1 MPGHPPPPPTPRP
14 SDLRGF
20 QTLPQVLFLTDRR
33 SKSFLSNNRTD
44 SLLKLLLAAD
54 ALRLLL
60 RSSLHDKTC
69 TATHTHT
76 HTHAHTHTHRH
87 ARTRARTHT
96 HTHNQGDCT
105 SRPPSRPSVQPVLL
119 PGAAAAPE
127 PDRCCNVLDRCSI
140 VSDFQPPL
148 VVLRSPSPARR
159 RRRRSYP
166 ALQASM
172 YQCEKKQ
179 RCTGS
184 RPILQMAALSMEVHG
199 SLHGFFLM
207 RCT

>member
-1 MPGHPPPPPTPRP
+1 MH
-14 SDLRGF
+14 S
-20 QTLPQVLFLTDRR
+20 
-33 SKSFLSNNRTD
+33 
-44 SLLKLLLAAD
+44 
-54 ALRLLL
+54 
-60 RSSLHDKTC
+60 H
-69 TATHTHT
+69 HTHT
-76 HTHAHTHTHRH
+76 HTHAHAHTHT
-87 ARTRARTHT
+87 RAHT

-172 YQCEKKQ
+172 YQCDKKQ

-184 RPILQMAALSMEVHG
+184 RPILQMAALSVEVRS

-207 RCT
+207 RCTFIRTVTVGAWDVLQILLLPQRQLLRQILSPAPESMLAGYPPSRASSSASFAVAFASSSSCKRRDGA